1 MAIFRKGV
9 QHAAIRS
16 RYPTVNSRHAF
27 ARRGFSA
34 VAAENKTGEGY
45 RKPLIL
51 GGIVGSLERI
61 TRKLAC

>member
-16 RYPTVNSRHAF
+16 RYPTVNSRRAF
-27 ARRGFSA
+27 ARRSFSA
-34 VAAENKTGEGY
+34 VAAENKASEGY
-45 RKPLIL
+45 RKALLL
-51 GGIVGSLERI
+51 GGIVGALERI